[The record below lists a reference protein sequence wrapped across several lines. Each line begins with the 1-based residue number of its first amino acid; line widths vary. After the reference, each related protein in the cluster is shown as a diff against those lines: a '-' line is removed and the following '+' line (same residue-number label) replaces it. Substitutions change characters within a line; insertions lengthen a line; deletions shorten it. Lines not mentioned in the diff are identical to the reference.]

1 MKAHKNFSIIAAI
14 LLGITIF
21 TGFHKPTRKT
31 HAVWGILM
39 VICFLGAMISGKK
52 MITPKKKNPE
62 LGDVDQEMDKL
73 ISE

>member
-52 MITPKKKNPE
+52 MITPKRKD
-62 LGDVDQEMDKL
+62 DVVESADEAIDKL
-73 ISE
+73 IAE